1 MGEQVKVADLQ
12 TIERLRADV
21 IRAAEA
27 FDLALSEAQA
37 EIDRASMWVGDQR
50 PEELRRQIRKTQ
62 DDVVA
67 CRTALFNKQEIK
79 ATPEARPSVIDE
91 RKALER
97 AQRRLAGLEHRLQ
110 MTKRWTVA
118 LPGQVAV
125 YRAGTGPLRS
135 AIDKDIPRISAMMRR
150 MIEHL
155 EAYRSSD
162 DERSRL
168 LDMLAPRPEQAQ
180 DGTVSV
186 ARGGDAAG
194 DPAPDPE
201 AGPEGPR

>member
-37 EIDRASMWVGDQR
+37 EIDRAATWVGDER
-50 PEELRRQIRKTQ
+50 PEELRRQIRRTQ

-97 AQRRLAGLEHRLQ
+97 AQRRLAGQEQRLQ
-110 MTKRWTVA
+110 MSKRWAVA
-118 LPGQVAV
+118 LPAQVAV

-135 AIDKDIPRISAMMRR
+135 AIDKDVPRICAMMKR
-150 MIEHL
+150 MVEHL
-155 EAYRSSD
+155 EAYHRGD
-162 DERSRL
+162 DERTRL
-168 LDMLAPRPEQAQ
+168 LDMLAPRPEQAA
-180 DGTVSV
+180 DGAVSV
-186 ARGGDAAG
+186 SRGGDAA
-194 DPAPDPE
+194 
-201 AGPEGPR
+201 EGPPPAAETAPGGPG

>member
-79 ATPEARPSVIDE
+79 ATPEARPSVVDE

-97 AQRRLAGLEHRLQ
+97 AQRRLAMLEERLRL
-110 MTKRWTVA
+110 TKRWAVG
-118 LPGQVAV
+118 LPAQVAV
-125 YRAGTGPLRS
+125 YRAGTNPLRTT
-135 AIDKDIPRISAMMRR
+135 IERDVPRISAMMRR
-150 MIEHL
+150 MVEHL
-155 EAYRSSD
+155 EDYHRSD

-168 LDMLAPRPEQAQ
+168 LEMLAPRPEQCE
-180 DGTVSV
+180 DGTVGMR
-186 ARGGDAAG
+186 RGGDA
-194 DPAPDPE
+194 PDQ
-201 AGPEGPR
+201 AADGSEGP